1 MADEIEHN
9 FLWSAL
15 TNVGDELVKELT
27 KQLISHDKVA
37 TRNLVN
43 SLDFDVIEQAE
54 KLSLVL
60 KADYYLTYVD
70 EGRKKGNPPP
80 TKDIEKWIKVKGIS
94 FNRVRAS
101 KGNKNKGIKNYKL
114 SNEKAAFM
122 VARSIGKKGIKATNV
137 INTSINNVLSNLD
150 ALSEAYKQDVLRSLS
165 NILLNQ

>member
-1 MADEIEHN
+1 MEHN
-9 FLWSAL
+9 FLWLAL

-60 KADYYLTYVD
+60 KADYYLRYVD

-80 TKDIEKWIKVKGIS
+80 TDDIAKWIKVKGIS
-94 FNRVRAS
+94 GRSIGSISGKKGKGVS
-101 KGNKNKGIKNYKL
+101 KIKPEQL
-114 SNEKAAFM
+114 AF
-122 VARSIGKKGIKATNV
+122 AISRSIGKKGIKATNV

-150 ALSEAYKQDVLRSLS
+150 SLSEAYKQDILRSLS